1 MPGNKIEWIR
11 YGAETGSFM
20 AVGNQPAPQLLRHGF
35 QHSTTYTQ
43 LDNFLNVTFTEGTTP
58 ISGIQIQSTISS
70 SFRGSGRV
78 IYLNT
83 EGTWEQADCATTAVW
98 QMLGISPIIGQTFDP
113 IFNQNLLIQGWAVLK
128 MAIVDIIS
136 DESIYIDNPANL
148 CQGIPLYLGG
158 RNAGDTAGM
167 LINKPPSTI
176 DARNKDRKIAN
187 LVEYNQDTR
196 RGLVWF
202 DPSLCLPNIA
212 PEGEETIYYGGSG
225 TGNEG
230 CRTGTQGTQYTLYLF
245 AGVFYTDP
253 GLTTPFDGGDLWY
266 YDPITNTSYQIN
278 SSGVVIDSFP
288 C

>member
-1 MPGNKIEWIR
+1 
-11 YGAETGSFM
+11 
-20 AVGNQPAPQLLRHGF
+20 VGVTTTVSDTLQEIIKEKGFLTFLKRLKQINQLL
-35 QHSTTYTQ
+35 QIIIK
-43 LDNFLNVTFTEGTTP
+43 FLSSLVTKLFALVEK
-58 ISGIQIQSTISS
+58 I
-70 SFRGSGRV
+70 
-78 IYLNT
+78 
-83 EGTWEQADCATTAVW
+83 TA
-98 QMLGISPIIGQTFDP
+98 L
-113 IFNQNLLIQGWAVLK
+113 IFNIESCFTDPNELLDDPSTLQSELDQYGLDQLASGGTNI
-128 MAIVDIIS
+128 
-136 DESIYIDNPANL
+136 NPNSRSGDGTA
-148 CQGIPLYLGG
+148 GG
-158 RNAGDTAGM
+158 RNAGGTRGM
-167 LINKPPSTI
+167 LMNKPPSTI
-176 DARNKDRKIAN
+176 NARNKDRKIAN

>member
-43 LDNFLNVTFTEGTTP
+43 LDNFFNVTFTEGTTP
-58 ISGIQIQSTISS
+58 MSGIQIQSTVSR
-70 SFRGSGRV
+70 SFADAGRV
-78 IYLNT
+78 VKLDT
-83 EGTWEQADCATTAVW
+83 EGTWGQADCAATDVW
-98 QMLGISPIIGQTFDP
+98 QMLGISPIIGQTEDAVS
-113 IFNQNLLIQGWAVLK
+113 NQNILIQGWAVLK
-128 MAIVDIIS
+128 MGIIDIS
-136 DESIYIDNPANL
+136 QDDSIYIDNIANL
-148 CQGIPLYLGG
+148 RQGMPLYLGG
-158 RNAGDTAGM
+158 RNAGGTRGM

-176 DARNKDRKIAN
+176 DAINKDRKIAN
-187 LVEYNQDTR
+187 LVEFDTNDKV
-196 RGLVWF
+196 GLVWF
-202 DPSLCLPNIA
+202 DPSLCLPNVA

-253 GLTTPFDGGDLWY
+253 GLTTPFNGGDLWY

>member
-43 LDNFLNVTFTEGTTP
+43 LDNFFQAGVNEGTTP
-58 ISGIQIQSTISS
+58 MSGIQIQSTISR
-70 SFRGSGRV
+70 SFAGAGRV
-78 IYLNT
+78 LCLNT
-83 EGTWEQADCATTAVW
+83 EGTWIQADCITTQVW
-98 QMLGISPIIGQTFDP
+98 QMLGISPTVNSDGGAIS
-113 IFNQNLLIQGWAVLK
+113 NQNILIQGWAVLK
-128 MAIVDIIS
+128 MAITDISS

-148 CQGIPLYLGG
+148 RQGMPLYLGG
-158 RNAGDTAGM
+158 RNAGNTAGM
-167 LINKPPSTI
+167 LMNKPPSTI

-187 LVEYNQDTR
+187 LVEYNDNPR
-196 RGLVWF
+196 IGLVWF

>member
-43 LDNFLNVTFTEGTTP
+43 LDNFFNVTFTEGTTP
-58 ISGIQIQSTISS
+58 MSGIQIQSTVSR
-70 SFRGSGRV
+70 SFSDAGRV
-78 IYLNT
+78 ICLNT
-83 EGTWEQADCATTAVW
+83 EGTWVQADCGTTQVW
-98 QMLGISPIIGQTFDP
+98 QMLGISPIIGQTLDAVP
-113 IFNQNLLIQGWAVLK
+113 NQNILIQGWAVLK
-128 MAIVDIIS
+128 MAITNIIS

-158 RNAGDTAGM
+158 RNAGNTRGM
-167 LINKPPSTI
+167 LMNKPPSTI
-176 DARNKDRKIAN
+176 DAINKDRKIAN
-187 LVEYNQDTR
+187 LVEFDTNER
-196 RGLVWF
+196 VGLVWF
-202 DPSLCLPNIA
+202 DPSLCLPNVA

-253 GLTTPFDGGDLWY
+253 GLTTPFNGGDLWY

-278 SSGVVIDSFP
+278 SSGVVIDTYP